1 MQTKGVFQFK
11 NIKIID
17 EIDIK
22 NRDIFDHPILIGE
35 TRFPVQKLA
44 NKEKMLVFNMDNVN
58 INDQLIQNAI
68 KNQCQKIELKNPH
81 KYIEIQSY
89 EDRIDIEKFSEEYI
103 KLKEEIKIRQKE
115 EYRVRYQNMNT
126 ILTQGKLNQ
135 ENWVKLN
142 KILLEKKPKIWKET
156 ANKNRITEDFKKL
169 YKHDNSNKNWDINK
183 VSDNIKYI
191 IKIIQNNA

>member
-1 MQTKGVFQFK
+1 MFQFK

-89 EDRIDIEKFSEEYI
+89 EDRIDIEKFSEENI
-103 KLKEEIKIRQKE
+103 KLKEEIKIR
-115 EYRVRYQNMNT
+115 
-126 ILTQGKLNQ
+126 
-135 ENWVKLN
+135 
-142 KILLEKKPKIWKET
+142 
-156 ANKNRITEDFKKL
+156 
-169 YKHDNSNKNWDINK
+169 
-183 VSDNIKYI
+183 
-191 IKIIQNNA
+191 